1 MSAHRHPVHA
11 AIRSRLSAL
20 PDGVLETVEHHNIR
34 GCLTVSAIDGERYL
48 GIHLDPAVAELLVH
62 ARADLETLLAENAA
76 LRRHLDEKTR
86 TPAPSGVAGS
96 EDAAHLR
103 DMSLSSTTA
112 SATTIVEPSL
122 FGPEPQG
129 VPSPVELLATAL
141 LDAEDSDDR
150 DDEPIDQPFLPGLL
164 RTCMVCGEFEGAG
177 YVNYGCVF
185 VQDDS
190 AVAA

>member
-1 MSAHRHPVHA
+1 MNAHRLPVHA

-20 PDGVLETVEHHNIR
+20 PGGVLEAVKHHSIH
-34 GCLTVSAIDGERYL
+34 GCLTVSAVDGERYL
-48 GIHLDPAVAELLVH
+48 GIHLDLAVADLLVH
-62 ARADLETLLAENAA
+62 ARADLESLLAENAA
-76 LRRHLDEKTR
+76 LRRHLDGMSS
-86 TPAPSGVAGS
+86 TPARAAGS

-112 SATTIVEPSL
+112 PAAISAAEPTL

-164 RTCMVCGEFEGAG
+164 RTCVVCGEFEGAG

-185 VQDDS
+185 VQDES
-190 AVAA
+190 VAAA